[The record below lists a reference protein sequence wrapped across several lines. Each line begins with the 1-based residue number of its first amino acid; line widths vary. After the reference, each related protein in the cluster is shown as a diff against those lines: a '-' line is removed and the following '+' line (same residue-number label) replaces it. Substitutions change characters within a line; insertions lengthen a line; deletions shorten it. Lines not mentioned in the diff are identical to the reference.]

1 MRQTY
6 RRRFGIASSSR
17 QVQQAKSKTSS
28 RNPVLHLLFVGVA
41 LVLRNGW
48 GWWHAEGIAQP
59 QRGGRRLAPTALRFP
74 RLLLWLV
81 VEVAKH
87 YRLVREISV
96 HRDMYEVAQ
105 ELGSSFNY

>member
-1 MRQTY
+1 MHPQYTPY
-6 RRRFGIASSSR
+6 SQDVCTLAINTLASLPLSAR
-17 QVQQAKSKTSS
+17 
-28 RNPVLHLLFVGVA
+28 
-41 LVLRNGW
+41 
-48 GWWHAEGIAQP
+48 
-59 QRGGRRLAPTALRFP
+59 GRRLAPTALRFP

-105 ELGSSFNY
+105 ELGISFNY